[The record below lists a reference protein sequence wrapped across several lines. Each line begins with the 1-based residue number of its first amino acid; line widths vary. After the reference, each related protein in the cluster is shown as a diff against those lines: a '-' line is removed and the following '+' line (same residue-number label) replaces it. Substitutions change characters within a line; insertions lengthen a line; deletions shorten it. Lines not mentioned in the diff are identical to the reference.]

1 MRYWEHSYYLGNL
14 ERVLNDLRLKL
25 HKVSVKQTIGKTD
38 EEISLVCKTEEVPE
52 NIVERDDGWKGF
64 RMQTTFW

>member
-25 HKVSVKQTIGKTD
+25 HKVSVKQTFISVTDRGCFYLVIKLEQEEKNTIGKGD
-38 EEISLVCKTEEVPE
+38 
-52 NIVERDDGWKGF
+52 
-64 RMQTTFW
+64 